1 MKKIFSLFL
10 VLALLSGCSGS
21 TVKRTQSLLG
31 TTVEIT
37 VVDRDKPRR
46 AIDRSIEKAFR
57 EIERIEQLL
66 SRFRPGSDI
75 SRINVDAYL
84 EPQKVALETIALIE
98 KAIRFSQLSEGA
110 FDITLE
116 RAGYRNIKILKQ
128 KQRVSFA
135 KREMKLD
142 LGGIA
147 KGYAVDR
154 AIEVLKQE
162 GIKCALVNAGGDI
175 YGLGSRDRN
184 SNWQVG
190 LQHPRKKDVIL
201 AVLELEDRACAT
213 SGDYECPDHIVNP
226 KTGYPPQDTPA
237 SVTVLAKDCLSA
249 DALATSVF
257 VLGPTKGI
265 NLINQL
271 EDTEAIVISIK
282 EDARLDVLFSR
293 GLKGKVKLNSE

>member
-1 MKKIFSLFL
+1 MKKAL
-10 VLALLSGCSGS
+10 VLFVIFIFFSGCSGPA
-21 TVKRTQSLLG
+21 VKKTRTLLG
-31 TTVEIT
+31 TIVEIT

-46 AIDRSIEKAFR
+46 AINRSLEKAFR

-75 SRINVDAYL
+75 SRINRDAYL
-84 EPQKVALETIALIE
+84 RPTKVAFETIALIE
-98 KAIRFSQLSEGA
+98 KSIRFSQLTDGA

-128 KQRVSFA
+128 RQRVSFA
-135 KREMKLD
+135 NAGMKLD

-147 KGYAVDR
+147 KGYAVDK

-162 GIKCALVNAGGDI
+162 GIKNALINAGGDI
-175 YGLGSRDRN
+175 YGLGLKDRQG
-184 SNWQVG
+184 SWQVG

-213 SGDYECPDHIVNP
+213 SGDYERRGHIINP
-226 KTGYPPQDTPA
+226 KTGYPCKDAPA
-237 SVTVLAKDCLSA
+237 SVTVLAEDCLTA

-257 VLGPTKGI
+257 VLGPEKGI
-265 NLINQL
+265 NLVNQL
-271 EDTEAIVISIK
+271 EGPEAIVVSVREDKLDISVSQG
-282 EDARLDVLFSR
+282 LDR
-293 GLKGKVKLNSE
+293 GQND